1 MTPAGGI
8 ELRLPWASGT
18 KPLMLAPL
26 QGVTNRALRAW
37 FCTHVRPDVVFTEFL
52 RVKGGARGQ
61 LAAADLREIVPP
73 PAGVPLVVQLVG
85 HDRDGLVAAARAAR
99 SAGATHLNLNM
110 GCPYGRMNSGLSGG
124 GMLRRPELLPELL
137 AALRAAVDCS
147 LSVKLRAGYDDQ
159 RQIFDLLPMLERAR
173 IDFLVL
179 HPRTVVQQY
188 AGAADHRLTA
198 AVVAATPLPVIA
210 NGDIVDARQGQT
222 ILAATGAAGL
232 MLGRGAIGD
241 PQLFTRLR
249 QAAPGAPAAAQRRSE
264 LHDYLRDLAA
274 DYRELFC
281 GEAQVLAK
289 LKEVLAFIAEP
300 ELAGVVRELRRSK
313 TRREFET
320 VLEKLPEPQPQ

>member
-1 MTPAGGI
+1 
-8 ELRLPWASGT
+8 
-18 KPLMLAPL
+18 MLAPL

-110 GCPYGRMNSGLSGG
+110 GCPYGRMSSALTGG
-124 GMLRRPELLPELL
+124 GMLRRPDLLPELL

-147 LSVKLRAGYDDQ
+147 LSVKLRAGYDDP

-188 AGAADHRLTA
+188 AGAADHQLTA

-210 NGDIVDARQGQT
+210 NGDIIDASQGQA
-222 ILAATGAAGL
+222 ILDATGAAGL

-249 QAAPGAPAAAQRRSE
+249 QAVPEEPAATLRRAD

-281 GEAQVLAK
+281 GETQVLAK

-300 ELAGVVRELRRSK
+300 ELAGVVQGLRRSK
-313 TRREFET
+313 SRQEFEL
-320 VLEKLPEPQPQ
+320 VLATLIEAKPGQ